1 MNSKLTPRFLFLTF
15 FIAIIGLVATESTW
29 AAPVQSG
36 DHGIEGDPGTDGQDG
51 MDANDI
57 FEQSTGFQ
65 WPRLLGVDG
74 GHGGDG
80 GKGVDGD
87 DAGDD
92 AAGGNGGNG
101 GNGGKATLRGSELT
115 SFSSAYGGAGGNG
128 GRGGLGT
135 NSMLD
140 GQGGSGGNGGDAH
153 VDLFVPRLSQIGSHA
168 GDGGAGYGV
177 GSHGGDGGRASFR
190 ASTGM
195 PRFSGGFSTF
205 RISAGDGGKG
215 FDGANGGNGAATIVG
230 AGDPFSL
237 TGDDLAGGRNFRFL
251 LHGGNGGDSENGVA
265 GKAGTSRFHM
275 KFLAEP
281 LASVETTR
289 QISNEISIFGGH
301 GGRGISTGVK
311 PASGTNG
318 AAAFVQ
324 ATDEP
329 MSLGMNHVNRFQI
342 HGGRGGSALGRH
354 NSGDGGH
361 GAKAGFLGRQ
371 VVEAGEAATNSI
383 MNLDMRSG
391 HGGHAQGTGRAGN
404 GGSASFDDQVQFR
417 TANSVRFNGIVV
429 GGDGGWGKLNGRGGD
444 ALINLTNAVS
454 QPATVNENQIIT
466 LDAVAFG
473 GDAGQSMQRINSARG
488 GDAAIG
494 LIQTGA
500 RRVSLN
506 ARGFGG
512 QGNWGRSG
520 DATVRAFGS
529 HLATP
534 TDTGLSTGFRTAN
547 VNTEARSAQAS
558 TLNFNAS
565 IGGNAYAES
574 RARAESNADPAENGT
589 SYQGDARASASSNGG
604 WGFQQSGFSHSIA
617 DATNILGNSYAR
629 ATSHA
634 LGDRSQ
640 ATDNFSLSESRA
652 HGAQG
657 IAQSIATSSGQVSH
671 TTASAVSSG
680 FRATAE
686 SRVRTETTN
695 WRTRTHVL
703 STANYVA
710 AEDSELINAASTLAS
725 SRFRAAVV
733 GFGTGELGSETYVN
747 LMPNAGQADALVADD
762 FGMEDIFVDDPAA
775 RVLGIG
781 SIFGGGTSPDPTE
794 MPLSTHSFIDLSLE
808 SRDFFGD
815 DQLILGLTTLGS
827 SGEGFTDF
835 DLEITYD
842 GRSLIDTS
850 FESLDEA
857 TMFFDSQLFDLG
869 STPADRELIN
879 LTFDVSMTFLD
890 PTDQFGFGFV
900 FGNANGRQP
909 KRSSF
914 NAVPE
919 PSSVMVVALV
929 MLGGLCRRRR
939 K

>member
-1 MNSKLTPRFLFLTF
+1 MNFKLLPRFLFLAF
-15 FIAIIGLVATESTW
+15 FVAIIGFVATESTW

-51 MDANDI
+51 MDAEDL

-65 WPRLLGVDG
+65 WPRLLGIDG

-101 GNGGKATLRGSELT
+101 GDGGKATLLGSEVT

-128 GRGGLGT
+128 GSGGLGT
-135 NSMLD
+135 SLMLD

-153 VDLFVPRLSQIGSHA
+153 VDLFVPRLSQIGAHG
-168 GDGGAGYGV
+168 GDGGTGVGV
-177 GSHGGDGGRASFR
+177 GSQGGDGGRASFR

-195 PRFSGGFSTF
+195 SRFSYGYSTF

-230 AGDPFSL
+230 ASDPLLL
-237 TGDDLAGGRNFRFL
+237 TGDDLTGARNFRFL

-275 KFLAEP
+275 NFLAEP
-281 LASVETTR
+281 LASVDTTR
-289 QISNEISIFGGH
+289 QITSEISIFGGH
-301 GGRGISTGVK
+301 GGRGISTGIK

-318 AAAFVQ
+318 AAAFVH

-329 MSLGMNHVNRFQI
+329 MSLGMNYANKFQI
-342 HGGRGGSALGRH
+342 YGGRGGSALGRH

-371 VVEAGEAATNSI
+371 VIEVGEAANNSE
-383 MNLDMRSG
+383 MYLDMRSG

-404 GGSASFDDQVQFR
+404 GGSANFDDQILFR
-417 TANSVRFNGIVV
+417 TANSVQFNGVVV

-444 ALINLTNAVS
+444 AQINLTNAVGAPTTIDDS
-454 QPATVNENQIIT
+454 QLVV
-466 LDAVAFG
+466 LDAFVQG
-473 GDAGQSMQRINSARG
+473 GDAGQSMQRVNSARG
-488 GDAAIG
+488 GDAEISLTQSG
-494 LIQTGA
+494 T
-500 RRVSLN
+500 RRVSLH

-520 DATVRAFGS
+520 NATVRAFGS

-534 TDTGLSTGFRTAN
+534 TDSGLSKGFRTAN
-547 VNTEARSAQAS
+547 VRSEARSARAN

-565 IGGNAYAES
+565 IGGNAYAEA
-574 RARAESNADPAENGT
+574 RARAESNQEPVENGN
-589 SYQGDARASASSNGG
+589 SYQGDARASAVSSGG

-640 ATDNFSLSESRA
+640 ASDNFSLSESNA

-671 TTASAVSSG
+671 TTANAVSSG
-680 FRATAE
+680 FNAKAE
-686 SRVRTETTN
+686 SWVRTETTN
-695 WRTRTHVL
+695 WRTRTNVF

-710 AEDSELINAASTLAS
+710 AENSELINVASTLAS
-725 SRFRAAVV
+725 SRFRSGFV
-733 GFGTGELGSETYVN
+733 GFGNGELGSEAYVN
-747 LMPNAGQADALVADD
+747 LMPNAGQADVIVADD
-762 FGMEDIFVDDPAA
+762 FGMADIFVDDPAA

-781 SIFGGGTSPDPTE
+781 SIFGGGTSANPTE

-808 SRDFFGD
+808 SREFFGD
-815 DQLILGLTTLGS
+815 DQLMLGLTNLGS
-827 SGEGFTDF
+827 SGEGFTEF
-835 DLEITYD
+835 NLAITYD
-842 GRSLIDTS
+842 GRSLVDTS

-857 TMFFDSQLFDLG
+857 TMFFDNQLFDLG
-869 STPADRELIN
+869 STPADRELIDF
-879 LTFDVSMTFLD
+879 TFDVSMTFLD

-900 FGNANGRQP
+900 FGNANGRP
-909 KRSSF
+909 PERSNF

-919 PSSVMVVALV
+919 PGSATVVALV